1 MCHTLYCL
9 YVLYREP
16 DSQQIAGV
24 WYDLAAA
31 LFRAFTDKDGEG
43 EEESREE
50 EKWRGKNRKGKIQ
63 LKRRE
68 RKW

>member
-9 YVLYREP
+9 CVLYREP

-43 EEESREE
+43 EDESSG
-50 EKWRGKNRKGKIQ
+50 EKKWKKKKNKEKYS
-63 LKRRE
+63 
-68 RKW
+68 